1 MAQVDTA
8 AVVDLQAAATPS
20 SARATRLFAGCFAAM
35 FATSFAFIVRAL
47 VITDWGNAFALTE
60 AQKGAIFPGAAL
72 FPFAISIVLF
82 SLFID
87 RIGYGRIMV
96 FAFAGHVV
104 GTVVTILAATA
115 HTPAAAYQMLYFG
128 TLITSLA
135 NGAVEAVVNP
145 VTATL
150 YPHNKTHHLNI
161 LHAGWPGGLVLA
173 GILTILMGNHFPWT
187 AKIGLVLLPTLIY
200 AVLLFGQKFPLQERV
215 AAGVSYSDMMREF
228 GAAGAFILAWF
239 LTMAF
244 LTVAGVFLSDAALAS
259 GGWERLNN
267 LLPPIVAVV
276 CAIAFFAAFRSF
288 GRPMF
293 ILLLGIMI
301 LSATTELGTNGWITD
316 LLTPAFGRNAG
327 WLLVYTSALM
337 FVMRFFAGPIVHKL
351 NPIGLLCTCSAIAT
365 IGLLWIGSAGD
376 QALMIFLAATLFGI
390 GTAFFWPTTLGLV
403 AEQFPRG
410 GAMTLNAIGGM
421 GMIAVGVLGGAVLGA
436 MMDNRVDARLAAE
449 VPAIHE
455 KVAGKPDQRYFMSY
469 RDLNQAAVATLPA
482 DEQKTVATIQAQTK
496 QGTLR
501 TVAVLPAI
509 MFLCYAGLALYFR
522 SRGGYKV
529 QRLAMTGEEA
539 SGGVEGPVR

>member
-1 MAQVDTA
+1 MLDHRGADSEGGREA
-8 AVVDLQAAATPS
+8 N
-20 SARATRLFAGCFAAM
+20 RLFVGCFAAM

-47 VITDWGNAFALTE
+47 VITDWGNIFNLTE

-87 RIGYGRIMV
+87 RIGYGKTMV
-96 FAFAGHVV
+96 FAFIAHLAG
-104 GTVVTILAATA
+104 TIVTIAASTVDMSAATA
-115 HTPAAAYQMLYFG
+115 AGPAAAAAAGQKAYQLLYFG
-128 TLITSLA
+128 TFITALA

-150 YPHNKTHHLNI
+150 FPRSKTHHLNI
-161 LHAGWPGGLVLA
+161 LPAGWPGGLVLA
-173 GILTILMGNHFPWT
+173 GIVGILMGARFSWEW
-187 AKIGLVLLPTLIY
+187 KIALVFIPTLVY
-200 AVLLFGQKFPLQERV
+200 GAMLLGQTFPVQERV

-239 LTMAF
+239 LSMAF
-244 LTVAGVFLSDAALAS
+244 LTVAGVFLSDTALAS

-267 LLPPIVAVV
+267 LLPPIVAIV

-316 LLTPAFGRNAG
+316 LLTPAFGRAAG

-365 IGLLWIGSAGD
+365 VGLLWIGSAGD

-436 MMDNRVDARLAAE
+436 MMDNRVDARLTAE
-449 VPAIHE
+449 VPAIHQM
-455 KVAGKPDQRYFMSY
+455 VAGQQVQNYAMTY
-469 RDLNQAAVATLPA
+469 RNLDQAAVSKLPEA
-482 DEQKTVATIQAQTK
+482 QQKTVATIQAQTK
-496 QGTLR
+496 QRTLR
-501 TVAVLPAI
+501 TVAILPAV
-509 MFLCYAGLALYFR
+509 MFLAYAALAAYFK
-522 SRGGYKV
+522 SRGGYNV
-529 QRLAMTGEEA
+529 QHIEMTGE
-539 SGGVEGPVR
+539 